1 MKHQVLLAVL
11 AVTAIAGCATSNY
24 ETRSFFRKE
33 LATET
38 HGRKTWFDH
47 LVEVDPGGFKVELTS
62 DYWREPPE
70 RIAVL
75 PFTDRGSA
83 QYVVDKIPLSFRD
96 EEQRADWAWT
106 DANRLRRSLIGYL
119 AQREFVPV
127 NSIQIDAV
135 LADHGITDEAKLMR
149 MDPRRFREW
158 LGADAVIYGEVVHY
172 EAYYAFLIAAW
183 RVGTWMRM
191 VSTHDGR
198 ELMAVRGSR
207 FEVDLR
213 PALTLE
219 DIAINSALALL
230 QLRDVVLARAEDEV
244 CREVVLRIPES
255 KVLRSRLEEEAR
267 SLHFEIPDG
276 TPISATGVGPVPA
289 ASSSIGNSQ
298 MDIRPSATNPV
309 P

>member
-1 MKHQVLLAVL
+1 MKRSVWLAVL
-11 AVTAIAGCATSNY
+11 AAIAIAGCATSSY

-33 LATET
+33 LAAET

-83 QYVVDKIPLSFRD
+83 QYVVNKIPLSFRD

-127 NSIQIDAV
+127 NSIQIDTV
-135 LADHGITDEAKLMR
+135 LADHGITDEAKLMQIE
-149 MDPRRFREW
+149 PRRFREW
-158 LGADAVIYGEVVHY
+158 LGADAVIYGEVAHY

-183 RVGTWMRM
+183 QVGTWMRM

-219 DIAINSALALL
+219 DIAINSAIALL
-230 QLRDVVLARAEDEV
+230 HLRDVVLARAEDEV
-244 CREVVLRIPES
+244 CREIVLRIPES
-255 KVLRSRLEEEAR
+255 EVLRSRLAEEAR
-267 SLHFEIPDG
+267 GRHFEIHDG
-276 TPISATGVGPVPA
+276 PPISATGL
-289 ASSSIGNSQ
+289 
-298 MDIRPSATNPV
+298 NPV
-309 P
+309 PCRKLAN